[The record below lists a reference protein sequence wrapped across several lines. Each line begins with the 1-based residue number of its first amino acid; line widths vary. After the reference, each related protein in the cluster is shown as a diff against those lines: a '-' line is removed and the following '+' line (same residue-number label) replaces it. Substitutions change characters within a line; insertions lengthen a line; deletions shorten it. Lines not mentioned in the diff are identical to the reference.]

1 MKKASPRPS
10 SEPTKTAKAPSKE
23 LAYAACVQKPT
34 AKAPSKELAYA
45 ACVRLDRAEHAQE
58 DSEWLCYLAQQK
70 HAEAQLKHNKAQ
82 HKLADAELKLAD
94 AKLALGK

>member
-1 MKKASPRPS
+1 M
-10 SEPTKTAKAPSKE
+10 
-23 LAYAACVQKPT
+23 

-70 HAEAQLKHNKAQ
+70 HAEAQLQVKHNEA
-82 HKLADAELKLAD
+82 KLRLAKAELALAD
-94 AKLALGK
+94 AKLKLANSSEPK